1 MRLVLLIA
9 LLTALACTSFELVEL
24 PAREAD
30 VYPSADEFR
39 GVAVAVESMSDPRSV
54 ERYFG
59 ADLLRHGILPVR
71 VIVSNHGSE
80 RVRIRPSDV
89 LLTERERV
97 VDPLPTEAVVR
108 IPKARG
114 LWVTS
119 ATKAR
124 LDALYD
130 GIALKERVLAPD
142 QSTQGVLFFDLGL
155 GLRPRDDSLRT
166 RYFRL
171 TNLFRE
177 PPLQLEV
184 VLTALDRGERV
195 RFGPFGVEAE
205 RPRGI

>member
-9 LLTALACTSFELVEL
+9 LLAALAACTSFELVEL
-24 PAREAD
+24 PMREAD

-39 GVAVAVESMSDPRSV
+39 GVAVAVESMTDPHSV

-59 ADLLRHGILPVR
+59 ADLLGHGILPVR
-71 VIVSNHGSE
+71 VIVSNHGSD

-97 VDPLPTEAVVR
+97 VDPLPTETVVR
-108 IPKARG
+108 IPKSRG
-114 LWVTS
+114 LWMTS
-119 ATKAR
+119 ATAAR
-124 LDALYD
+124 LDALYESLE
-130 GIALKERVLAPD
+130 LKERVLAPD
-142 QSTQGVLFFDLGL
+142 QSAQGVLFFDLG
-155 GLRPRDDSLRT
+155 PRAPDDSLRT

-184 VLTALDRGERV
+184 VLTSLDRGERV
-195 RFGPFGVEAE
+195 RFGPFGVEAA